1 MARIGNIQKL
11 FGIRVQALRKGLKLT
26 QFQLAEMADLSL
38 KHLGEIERGRGNP
51 TLETLQA
58 LAGAFHISLSELL
71 EIEHEALSVQEI
83 EQKTLKILT
92 SASPHSK
99 KVLYRV
105 LIALER

>member
-1 MARIGNIQKL
+1 MGNIQKL

-51 TLETLQA
+51 TLETLQS
-58 LAGAFHISLSELL
+58 LAQAFHISVSELL
-71 EIEHEALSVQEI
+71 EIEPEVLSIGEL
-83 EQKTLKILT
+83 EQKTLKLLT